1 MNKNE
6 FLHDLSHALSGLSR
20 DEQADILADYNEHF
34 LIGTAEG
41 RSERE
46 ISIALGD
53 PRSIGR
59 EYAALSLVKR
69 AESDPSARGL
79 SHAVIATVGLG
90 LFNLLVV
97 FTPFLLLFI
106 LLLVILV
113 IGFSLTCAGPFLTG
127 YSVLELSGIIRM
139 GMPVHPLAGI
149 FYGIG
154 LTSAGLLIISFEFWL
169 SRILYHLGIRYLK
182 WNIAVISGRESL

>member
-79 SHAVIATVGLG
+79 SHAVIATVGSWPVQPPGRFHPIPVTIHPSFGHPCNRVLSY
-90 LFNLLVV
+90 LRQVR
-97 FTPFLLLFI
+97 FLPGTQFWNYPVSSEWVCRFI
-106 LLLVILV
+106 LW
-113 IGFSLTCAGPFLTG
+113 
-127 YSVLELSGIIRM
+127 
-139 GMPVHPLAGI
+139 PVFFTA
-149 FYGIG
+149 
-154 LTSAGLLIISFEFWL
+154 SA
-169 SRILYHLGIRYLK
+169 
-182 WNIAVISGRESL
+182 